1 MVEPEHPGIS
11 IQRQCELLDLAR
23 SSFYYAPARESQ
35 ENLLLMR
42 LIDEQYTRRPFYGIP
57 RMTAWLKQQGR
68 DVNHKRVER
77 LMRLMG
83 IQAIYPKPQLSKSNP
98 RHRVYPYLLRGVK
111 ITRVNQVWSTDI
123 TYVRMRQGFLYLVAI
138 LDWFSRYVVSWQ
150 LSNSLETSFCLAA
163 LDEALA
169 KGQPEVFNSDQGSQ
183 FTSREFTGRLAEA
196 GIQISMDGRGRAFDN
211 IFIERL
217 WRSVKYEEIFL
228 KDYEVVTDAE
238 QGLASYFDF
247 YNDERLHQSLQYQTP
262 ASIYGGD

>member
-1 MVEPEHPGIS
+1 MH
-11 IQRQCELLDLAR
+11 LL
-23 SSFYYAPARESQ
+23 
-35 ENLLLMR
+35 
-42 LIDEQYTRRPFYGIP
+42 DEQYTRRPFYGIP
-57 RMTAWLKQQGR
+57 RMTAWLKQQGWG
-68 DVNHKRVER
+68 VNHKRVER
-77 LMRLMG
+77 LMRSMR
-83 IQAIYPKPQLSKSNP
+83 IQAIYPKPQLSKGNP
-98 RHRVYPYLLRGVK
+98 QHRVYPYLLRGVK

-138 LDWFSRYVVSWQ
+138 LDWLSRYVVSWQ

-169 KGQPEVFNSDQGSQ
+169 KGKPEVFNSDQGSQ
-183 FTSREFTGRLAEA
+183 FTSHEFTGRLAEA

-211 IFIERL
+211 IFIEGL